1 MCVVQ
6 NGCRNDDSINL
17 LSLNSSPVLLV
28 YKADKPTS
36 TEDMLGKIEKKLG
49 LHHRLKIVFFDFAVN
64 LCSEL
69 VIRGEMYDVICNMS
83 WHIFNMTSLC

>member
-1 MCVVQ
+1 MVQ
-6 NGCRNDDSINL
+6 NGCRIDDGINL

-36 TEDMLGKIEKKLG
+36 TETYAGKKLG
-49 LHHRLKIVFFDFAVN
+49 LHHRLKLVFFDFAVN

-69 VIRGEMYDVICNMS
+69 VIRGEMYDVIM
-83 WHIFNMTSLC
+83 